1 MSETN
6 ESVESSQ
13 PESNEE
19 IPQAETAPVEDQAGL
34 KAAVEQKKEEIK
46 AAKRQI
52 QAKVNGKVK
61 SIDFDPNDDKEITKY
76 IEKALAADEKF
87 SEASSMRK
95 QVESFIDTLR
105 NNPLEVLRNKDLGLD
120 LRALAEKVLMEDLE
134 EQQKT
139 PEQKEQEK
147 LNKEL
152 AELKKQLE
160 EEKEGKRN
168 AELEKMREQQ
178 FQQLDNEMTEALQSS
193 QLPKSPYVVKRIAD
207 ALIEAV
213 NLGYNDIGVK
223 DIMPFVE
230 EQIQNEIQ
238 QMFEAMPSEV
248 LEKLVGKQHLN
259 NMRKTRVAQNK
270 PKNALSSITDTGKK
284 PEAKKAEVAKNK
296 NFEDIFG
303 RF

>member
-1 MSETN
+1 MSEVN

-19 IPQAETAPVEDQAGL
+19 VLPVEGQESQEEV
-34 KAAVEQKKEEIK
+34 KQEAVAQKKEEIK

-52 QAKVNGKVK
+52 QAKVRGETRL
-61 SIDFDPNDDKEITKY
+61 IDIDPNDDKELTKY
-76 IEKALAADEKF
+76 IEKALAADDKF
-87 SEASSMRK
+87 NEASTMRK
-95 QVESFIDTLR
+95 QVESFIDALR
-105 NNPLEVLRNKDLGLD
+105 KNPLEVLRNKDLGLD
-120 LRALAEKVLMEDLE
+120 LRALAEKVLMDDLE
-134 EQQKT
+134 EAQKS

-152 AELKKQLE
+152 EELKKQLE
-160 EEKEGKRN
+160 EEKNNKRN

-178 FQQLDNEMTEALQSS
+178 FQQLDNEITESLQKSS
-193 QLPKSPYVVKRIAD
+193 LPKSPYVVKRIAD

-248 LEKLVGKQHLN
+248 LEKLVGKQHLT
-259 NMRKTRVAQNK
+259 NMRKSRISQSKAK
-270 PKNALSSITDTGKK
+270 PALSAIKDTGKK
-284 PEAKKAEVAKNK
+284 EEVKKEVEQSKD
-296 NFEDIFG
+296 FESVFG

>member
-1 MSETN
+1 MSEVN

-13 PESNEE
+13 PEVNEE
-19 IPQAETAPVEDQAGL
+19 LPVEGQEAAPEAEQ
-34 KAAVEQKKEEIK
+34 KAAAIEQKKEEIK

-52 QAKVNGKVK
+52 QAKVNGKMRA
-61 SIDFDPNDDKEITKY
+61 IEIDPNDDKELTKY

-95 QVESFIDTLR
+95 QVEGFIDALR
-105 NNPLEVLRNKDLGLD
+105 KNPLEILRNKDLGLD

-152 AELKKQLE
+152 EELKKQLE
-160 EEKEGKRN
+160 EEKNAKRN

-178 FQQLDNEMTEALQSS
+178 FKQLDDEITSSLQNSS
-193 QLPKSPYVVKRIAD
+193 LPKSPYVVKRIAD

-230 EQIQNEIQ
+230 EQIQLEIQ

-248 LEKLVGKQHLN
+248 LEKLVGKQHLT
-259 NMRKTRVAQNK
+259 NMRKTRIAQSKAK
-270 PKNALSSITDTGKK
+270 PALNAIKDTGKK
-284 PEAKKAEVAKNK
+284 EEVKKEESKAKSM
-296 NFEDIFG
+296 EDVFG

>member
-1 MSETN
+1 MSEVN

-13 PESNEE
+13 PEVNEE
-19 IPQAETAPVEDQAGL
+19 IESVEGQEAAPEAEQ

-52 QAKVNGKVK
+52 QAKVNGKMK
-61 SIDFDPNDDKEITKY
+61 SVEIDPNDDKELTKY

-87 SEASSMRK
+87 SEASNMRK
-95 QVESFIDTLR
+95 QVEGFIDALR
-105 NNPLEVLRNKDLGLD
+105 KNPLEILRNKDLGLD

-152 AELKKQLE
+152 EELKKQLE
-160 EEKEGKRN
+160 DEKNAKRN

-178 FQQLDNEMTEALQSS
+178 FKQLDDEITSSLQNSS
-193 QLPKSPYVVKRIAD
+193 LPKSPYVVKRIAD

-230 EQIQNEIQ
+230 EQIQLEIQ

-248 LEKLVGKQHLN
+248 LEKLVGKQHLT
-259 NMRKTRVAQNK
+259 NMRKTRIAQSKSK
-270 PKNALSSITDTGKK
+270 PALNAIKDTGKK
-284 PEAKKAEVAKNK
+284 EEAKKEVKQADSM
-296 NFEDIFG
+296 ESIFG